1 MDQGNYKCKA
11 HNFLGETDA
20 EILMVVEVSEPEG
33 DNYLLLVGGILVA
46 FVVVAIFIVAGTYA
60 KKYRLTK
67 QSSPFLRLNLDKKLK
82 LEETESKNM
91 FGLSQSTVCVYK

>member
-11 HNFLGETDA
+11 HNFLGDIEA

-60 KKYRLTK
+60 KKYRYLDFNK
-67 QSSPFLRLNLDKKLK
+67 LFLFSL
-82 LEETESKNM
+82 
-91 FGLSQSTVCVYK
+91 